1 MTVGADAPDA
11 GLAKRVLSFAGLP
24 FLSLIT
30 PFLFLPI
37 LARVAGADAWV
48 AIAVSQSIGA
58 FVALFISLG
67 YNTVGPALVA
77 LAPANERPKL
87 LATSIRVRSII
98 LVPGAIVAAVLA
110 ALIAPESNRLEA
122 AIMAIAI
129 SLSGMSSSW
138 FMIGLGRASLIA
150 LYEIVPRIV
159 ATLAAVPFLLVLGQV
174 IWYPALLLVA
184 SVVSVAAYSLRTV
197 GLRTLVDRRSGEF
210 GRVWQ
215 HNRAAATTELASGA
229 YNSLAVTFVSLVA
242 PASQTARYVSADKLY
257 KIGQY
262 SVSAL
267 GNALQGWV
275 VEDARRHFA
284 RRVRR
289 SLLLHFA
296 LGLAGLVGFIALG
309 PWLSAVLFGDVV
321 SIDLA
326 TAVGFGFSTLFISLG
341 TSLGRIT
348 LVGLGARREYMIS
361 VLLAAAIGIPA
372 VLVLASQFGAAGG
385 AWGLAIGEF
394 VSVTAQSIFVASKW
408 KAAAREVA

>member
-1 MTVGADAPDA
+1 MTVGADNPDA
-11 GLAKRVLSFAGLP
+11 GLAKRVLAFAGLP

-87 LATSIRVRSII
+87 LATSIRVRSMI

-129 SLSGMSSSW
+129 ALSGMSSSW

-159 ATLAAVPFLLVLGQV
+159 ATLAAVPFLIVLGQV

-242 PASQTARYVSADKLY
+242 PAAQTARYVSGDKLY
-257 KIGQY
+257 RIGQY

-267 GNALQGWV
+267 GNSLQGWV
-275 VEDARRHFA
+275 VEDARRHFTRRA
-284 RRVRR
+284 RR
-289 SLLLHFA
+289 SFLLHFA
-296 LGLAGLVGFIALG
+296 LGFAGLVMFVTLG
-309 PWLSAVLFGDVV
+309 PWLSAMLFGDVV
-321 SIDLA
+321 AIDLA
-326 TAVGFGFSTLFISLG
+326 TAAGFGFATLFIALG
-341 TSLGRIT
+341 TTLGRIT
-348 LVGLGARREYMIS
+348 LVGLSARREFMTS

-394 VSVTAQSIFVASKW
+394 VSVTAQSIFLASKW
-408 KAAAREVA
+408 KATAREVA